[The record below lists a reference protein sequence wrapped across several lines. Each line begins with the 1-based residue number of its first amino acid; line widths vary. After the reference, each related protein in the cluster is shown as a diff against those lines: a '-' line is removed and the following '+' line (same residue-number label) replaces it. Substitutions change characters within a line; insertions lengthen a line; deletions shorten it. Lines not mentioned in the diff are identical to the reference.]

1 MDANFLFFST
11 YISDIFI
18 PGDKMKKIIKSFFLP
33 LFISIIF
40 GVISGRYVYNSYKE
54 NIYDSLS
61 SSRLYLVESGEYD
74 NIQNMR
80 EDNINN
86 NYVYYEDDNKYKTVV
101 GITRKYDNIDKIK
114 SLYDSEL
121 KVYEYYI
128 SKSFLDSR
136 QDEYDMELSK
146 VSDKGEVKKVVDDIL
161 KLYRDN
167 DDIRLVS
174 VN

>member
-1 MDANFLFFST
+1 
-11 YISDIFI
+11 
-18 PGDKMKKIIKSFFLP
+18 MKKIIKSFFLP